1 MNQRV
6 FVLKLK
12 LTRLSAITSPYLA
25 ECMNDNKL
33 DTVFLHEIVIIFS
46 PIYLSETTYV
56 FTKSH
61 YKLIQSKGKICKSLF
76 QMQ

>member
-1 MNQRV
+1 MNQRM

-12 LTRLSAITSPYLA
+12 LTILSAITSPYLA

-33 DTVFLHEIVIIFS
+33 DTAFLHEIVIMFS
-46 PIYLSETTYV
+46 PIYSPETTYV
-56 FTKSH
+56 FTKSD